1 MGSPLTCAYTPRKLS
16 DSEPTLPSALLQFA
30 TVAEHCGPR
39 TYATRLPIGTN
50 AFSQAFECAGFQG
63 EASQLPAKTNPST
76 QWLALLAD
84 QKAFSAHV

>member
-1 MGSPLTCAYTPRKLS
+1 MGSPLTCAYIPQMPS

-50 AFSQAFECAGFQG
+50 ASLQAYVRADWQEG
-63 EASQLPAKTNPST
+63 ASQLSATMSFT
-76 QWLALLAD
+76 QRLASLVELR
-84 QKAFSAHV
+84 AF